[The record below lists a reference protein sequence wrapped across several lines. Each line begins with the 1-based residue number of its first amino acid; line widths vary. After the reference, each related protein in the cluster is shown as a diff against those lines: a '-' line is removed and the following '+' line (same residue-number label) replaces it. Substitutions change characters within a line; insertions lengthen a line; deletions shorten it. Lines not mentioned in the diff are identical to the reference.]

1 MKTYKCKT
9 EIYVEVQA
17 ENESDALLKVGN
29 YGTMELPPFYW
40 EVEEDKLTEPTEP
53 TEDMKIITPK
63 QLKDIQLPA
72 ER

>member
-29 YGTMELPPFYW
+29 YGTDDLPNFYW
-40 EVEEDKLTEPTEP
+40 EVEQVIADFKPYADARTSV
-53 TEDMKIITPK
+53 K
-63 QLKDIQLPA
+63 
-72 ER
+72 